1 MVTYNSGNLL
11 LKICNFFSV
20 IYKKVILAGR
30 IFNVG
35 NDWFSKPIFSL
46 VFNHKLTE
54 FILS

>member
-35 NDWFSKPIFSL
+35 ND
-46 VFNHKLTE
+46 
-54 FILS
+54 